1 MAASVTVR
9 FSGGSSVRAAP
20 DFRTAIVTG
29 STSGI
34 GLAVARSL
42 AEAGH
47 AVMMNGFGDAGQI
60 EADRSAIKAET
71 GSPVAYHGADM
82 SDPAQVA
89 DLVAATTARFGQ
101 IDIVVNNAGI
111 QTVAPIE
118 EFPVD
123 RYNLILAINMSAAW
137 HLCRATFGGMKAR
150 GWGRVI
156 NVASAH
162 GLVASPYKSAY
173 VMAKHAVVG
182 LTKTLALLDHLG
194 IARAAIIGS
203 SRGGLLGMVIAATA
217 KHRLLGLC
225 LNDVGPI
232 LERDGLLRIGTY
244 VGVEPTVPTLQEVA
258 DRMQTAMPGFERVP
272 PMRWHEETVRHYI
285 QRDGGVGLTCDPALR
300 TAFDAALAGPLPELW
315 PLFDGCAG
323 LPLALIRGAASDVLS
338 RATAEEMCRRRPD
351 MLFAEIP
358 LRGHIPFLDEPEAL
372 AVVTGWL
379 DRVAAF
385 ATVPLAPSS

>member
-1 MAASVTVR
+1 
-9 FSGGSSVRAAP
+9 
-20 DFRTAIVTG
+20 
-29 STSGI
+29 
-34 GLAVARSL
+34 
-42 AEAGH
+42 
-47 AVMMNGFGDAGQI
+47 
-60 EADRSAIKAET
+60 
-71 GSPVAYHGADM
+71 
-82 SDPAQVA
+82 
-89 DLVAATTARFGQ
+89 
-101 IDIVVNNAGI
+101 
-111 QTVAPIE
+111 
-118 EFPVD
+118 
-123 RYNLILAINMSAAW
+123 
-137 HLCRATFGGMKAR
+137 
-150 GWGRVI
+150 
-156 NVASAH
+156 
-162 GLVASPYKSAY
+162 
-173 VMAKHAVVG
+173 
-182 LTKTLALLDHLG
+182 
-194 IARAAIIGS
+194 
-203 SRGGLLGMVIAATA
+203 LLGMVIAATA

-272 PMRWHEETVRHYI
+272 PMRWQEETVRHYI
-285 QRDGGVGLTCDPALR
+285 QRDDGVGLTYDPALR

-385 ATVPLAPSS
+385 ATVPLAPSP